1 MCGITSQFIRRM
13 WLRVAD
19 LTLKKAVDIAVSM
32 ELTNKEIAK
41 ILVKLNLS
49 KNRNCMLRFSLQQAG
64 KMICHKIVS
73 TKILSVRCVIEKHT
87 LIHNV
92 HKRCLPHLELKGNF
106 NNRKLSKGRKREKN
120 KR

>member
-1 MCGITSQFIRRM
+1 
-13 WLRVAD
+13 
-19 LTLKKAVDIAVSM
+19 
-32 ELTNKEIAK
+32 
-41 ILVKLNLS
+41 
-49 KNRNCMLRFSLQQAG
+49 
-64 KMICHKIVS
+64 MICHKIVS
-73 TKILSVRCVIEKHT
+73 TKILSVRSVIEKHT